1 MFVAE
6 WVQSVAG
13 QEVGYYS
20 CVCGCVALGL
30 ALMPVMIKLVRS
42 VETLPLS
49 DWRVQVAPTGDYEM
63 STAGYKGLS
72 SEEAVAGEEHC
83 D

>member
-6 WVQSVAG
+6 WVQSLLG
-13 QEVGYYS
+13 QEAGYYS
-20 CVCGCVALGL
+20 CVCGCVVLGF
-30 ALMPVMIKLVRS
+30 ALMPVMVKLVRS

-49 DWRVQVAPTGDYEM
+49 EWRVHA
-63 STAGYKGLS
+63 
-72 SEEAVAGEEHC
+72 AVAGTCEMQSSSYTRLSREEPAANPQHS